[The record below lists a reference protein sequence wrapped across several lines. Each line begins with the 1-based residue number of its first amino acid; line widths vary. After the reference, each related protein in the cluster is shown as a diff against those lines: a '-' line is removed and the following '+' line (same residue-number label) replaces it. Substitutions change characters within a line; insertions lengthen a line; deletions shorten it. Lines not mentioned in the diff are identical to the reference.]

1 MKEKEKMLLGKWYD
15 ATDQELVKQRL
26 NAKDLCFE
34 LNQIK
39 PSNLEK
45 RNSIINKLLGYQPDN
60 LELLSPFTCDYGNNI
75 VLGKNVFINS
85 NCYFMDGAKITV
97 GDNVF
102 IGPSCGFYTA
112 NHPLDYQTRNQ
123 GIEQALL
130 RYEKT
135 DRPAGFPDD
144 PVGVSGIPRNGIAEF
159 LFPKNQSQPQKTG
172 NRAAHSESACLC
184 KSGPDER
191 CGIRNRSCRHRQN
204 LSGDGACGLGTA
216 CGKSRPHRVDASRR
230 GGRGKSRFPSGKN

>member
-1 MKEKEKMLLGKWYD
+1 MNEKEKMLLGKWYD

-26 NAKDLCFE
+26 NTKDLCFE

-123 GIEQALL
+123 GIEQALPIL
-130 RYEKT
+130 IGNNVWLGGNVIVL
-135 DRPAGFPDD
+135 P
-144 PVGVSGIPRNGIAEF
+144 GVEI
-159 LFPKNQSQPQKTG
+159 
-172 NRAAHSESACLC
+172 
-184 KSGPDER
+184 
-191 CGIRNRSCRHRQN
+191 
-204 LSGDGACGLGTA
+204 GDGCVIGAGSVVTKDIEANSIATGVPC
-216 CGKSRPHRVDASRR
+216 KVI
-230 GGRGKSRFPSGKN
+230 KKI

>member
-1 MKEKEKMLLGKWYD
+1 MNEKEKMLLGKWYD

-123 GIEQALL
+123 GVEQALPIL
-130 RYEKT
+130 IGNNVWLGGNVIVL
-135 DRPAGFPDD
+135 P
-144 PVGVSGIPRNGIAEF
+144 GVEI
-159 LFPKNQSQPQKTG
+159 
-172 NRAAHSESACLC
+172 
-184 KSGPDER
+184 
-191 CGIRNRSCRHRQN
+191 
-204 LSGDGACGLGTA
+204 GDGCVIGAGSVVTKDIEANSIATGVPC
-216 CGKSRPHRVDASRR
+216 KVI
-230 GGRGKSRFPSGKN
+230 KKI

>member
-34 LNQIK
+34 LNQIR

-123 GIEQALL
+123 GIEQALPISIGNNVWL
-130 RYEKT
+130 GGNVIVLPGVKIG
-135 DRPAGFPDD
+135 DGCVIGAGSVVTKDIEANS
-144 PVGVSGIPRNGIAEF
+144 VATGIPCNVI
-159 LFPKNQSQPQKTG
+159 KK
-172 NRAAHSESACLC
+172 
-184 KSGPDER
+184 
-191 CGIRNRSCRHRQN
+191 I
-204 LSGDGACGLGTA
+204 
-216 CGKSRPHRVDASRR
+216 
-230 GGRGKSRFPSGKN
+230 

>member
-97 GDNVF
+97 SDNVF

-123 GIEQALL
+123 GIEQALPIL
-130 RYEKT
+130 IGNNVWLGGNVIVL
-135 DRPAGFPDD
+135 P
-144 PVGVSGIPRNGIAEF
+144 GVKI
-159 LFPKNQSQPQKTG
+159 
-172 NRAAHSESACLC
+172 
-184 KSGPDER
+184 
-191 CGIRNRSCRHRQN
+191 
-204 LSGDGACGLGTA
+204 GDGCVIGAGSVVTKDIEANSIATGVPC
-216 CGKSRPHRVDASRR
+216 KVI
-230 GGRGKSRFPSGKN
+230 KKI

>member
-1 MKEKEKMLLGKWYD
+1 MNEKEKMLLGKWYD

-75 VLGKNVFINS
+75 ILGKNVFINS

-123 GIEQALL
+123 GIEQALPISIGNNVWL
-130 RYEKT
+130 GGNVIVLPGVKIG
-135 DRPAGFPDD
+135 DGCVIGAGSVVTKDIEANS
-144 PVGVSGIPRNGIAEF
+144 VATGIPCNVIKKIE
-159 LFPKNQSQPQKTG
+159 
-172 NRAAHSESACLC
+172 
-184 KSGPDER
+184 
-191 CGIRNRSCRHRQN
+191 
-204 LSGDGACGLGTA
+204 
-216 CGKSRPHRVDASRR
+216 
-230 GGRGKSRFPSGKN
+230 

>member
-123 GIEQALL
+123 VIEQALPIL
-130 RYEKT
+130 IGNNVWLGGNVIVL
-135 DRPAGFPDD
+135 P
-144 PVGVSGIPRNGIAEF
+144 GVEI
-159 LFPKNQSQPQKTG
+159 
-172 NRAAHSESACLC
+172 
-184 KSGPDER
+184 
-191 CGIRNRSCRHRQN
+191 
-204 LSGDGACGLGTA
+204 GDGCVIGAGSVVTKDIEANSIATGVPC
-216 CGKSRPHRVDASRR
+216 KVI
-230 GGRGKSRFPSGKN
+230 KKI

>member
-1 MKEKEKMLLGKWYD
+1 MNEREKMLLGKWYD

-123 GIEQALL
+123 GIEQALPIL
-130 RYEKT
+130 IGNNVWLGGNVIVLPGVKIG
-135 DRPAGFPDD
+135 DGCVIGAGSVVTKDIEANS
-144 PVGVSGIPRNGIAEF
+144 VATGIPCNVI
-159 LFPKNQSQPQKTG
+159 KK
-172 NRAAHSESACLC
+172 
-184 KSGPDER
+184 
-191 CGIRNRSCRHRQN
+191 I
-204 LSGDGACGLGTA
+204 
-216 CGKSRPHRVDASRR
+216 
-230 GGRGKSRFPSGKN
+230 

>member
-1 MKEKEKMLLGKWYD
+1 MLLVKRYD

-123 GIEQALL
+123 GIEQALPIL
-130 RYEKT
+130 IGNNVWLGGNVIVL
-135 DRPAGFPDD
+135 P
-144 PVGVSGIPRNGIAEF
+144 GVEI
-159 LFPKNQSQPQKTG
+159 
-172 NRAAHSESACLC
+172 
-184 KSGPDER
+184 
-191 CGIRNRSCRHRQN
+191 
-204 LSGDGACGLGTA
+204 GDGCVIGAGSVVTKDIEANSIATGVPC
-216 CGKSRPHRVDASRR
+216 KVI
-230 GGRGKSRFPSGKN
+230 KKI

>member
-1 MKEKEKMLLGKWYD
+1 MNEREKMLLGKWYD

-85 NCYFMDGAKITV
+85 NCYFTDGAKITV

-112 NHPLDYQTRNQ
+112 NHPLDDETRKQ
-123 GIEQALL
+123 GIEQALPIL
-130 RYEKT
+130 IGNNVWLGGNVIVL
-135 DRPAGFPDD
+135 P
-144 PVGVSGIPRNGIAEF
+144 GVKI
-159 LFPKNQSQPQKTG
+159 
-172 NRAAHSESACLC
+172 
-184 KSGPDER
+184 
-191 CGIRNRSCRHRQN
+191 
-204 LSGDGACGLGTA
+204 GDGCVIGAGSVVTKDIEANSIATGVPC
-216 CGKSRPHRVDASRR
+216 KVI
-230 GGRGKSRFPSGKN
+230 KKI

>member
-1 MKEKEKMLLGKWYD
+1 MKEKEKMLLGKWYN

-123 GIEQALL
+123 VIEQALPIL
-130 RYEKT
+130 IGNNVWLGGNVIVL
-135 DRPAGFPDD
+135 P
-144 PVGVSGIPRNGIAEF
+144 GVEI
-159 LFPKNQSQPQKTG
+159 
-172 NRAAHSESACLC
+172 
-184 KSGPDER
+184 
-191 CGIRNRSCRHRQN
+191 
-204 LSGDGACGLGTA
+204 GDGCVIGAGSVVTKDIESNSIATGVPCMVI
-216 CGKSRPHRVDASRR
+216 K
-230 GGRGKSRFPSGKN
+230 KI

>member
-1 MKEKEKMLLGKWYD
+1 MKEREKMLLGKWYD

-123 GIEQALL
+123 GIEQALPIL
-130 RYEKT
+130 IGNNVWLGGNVIVLPGVKIG
-135 DRPAGFPDD
+135 DGCVIGAGSVVTKDIEANS
-144 PVGVSGIPRNGIAEF
+144 VATGIPCNVIKKIE
-159 LFPKNQSQPQKTG
+159 
-172 NRAAHSESACLC
+172 
-184 KSGPDER
+184 
-191 CGIRNRSCRHRQN
+191 
-204 LSGDGACGLGTA
+204 
-216 CGKSRPHRVDASRR
+216 
-230 GGRGKSRFPSGKN
+230 

>member
-1 MKEKEKMLLGKWYD
+1 MNEKEKMLLGKWYD

-123 GIEQALL
+123 GIEQALPIL
-130 RYEKT
+130 IGNNVWLGGNVIVL
-135 DRPAGFPDD
+135 P
-144 PVGVSGIPRNGIAEF
+144 GVKI
-159 LFPKNQSQPQKTG
+159 
-172 NRAAHSESACLC
+172 
-184 KSGPDER
+184 
-191 CGIRNRSCRHRQN
+191 
-204 LSGDGACGLGTA
+204 GDGCVIGAGSVVIKDIEANSIATGVPC
-216 CGKSRPHRVDASRR
+216 KVI
-230 GGRGKSRFPSGKN
+230 KKI

>member
-1 MKEKEKMLLGKWYD
+1 MNEKEKMLLGKWYD

-123 GIEQALL
+123 GIEQALPIL
-130 RYEKT
+130 IGNNVWLGGNIIVL
-135 DRPAGFPDD
+135 P
-144 PVGVSGIPRNGIAEF
+144 GVEI
-159 LFPKNQSQPQKTG
+159 
-172 NRAAHSESACLC
+172 
-184 KSGPDER
+184 
-191 CGIRNRSCRHRQN
+191 
-204 LSGDGACGLGTA
+204 GDGCVIGAGSVVTKDIEANSIATGVPC
-216 CGKSRPHRVDASRR
+216 KVI
-230 GGRGKSRFPSGKN
+230 KKI

>member
-1 MKEKEKMLLGKWYD
+1 MNEREKMLLGKWYD

-34 LNQIK
+34 LNQIR

-75 VLGKNVFINS
+75 ILGENVFINS

-123 GIEQALL
+123 GIEQALPIL
-130 RYEKT
+130 IGNNVWLGGNVIVL
-135 DRPAGFPDD
+135 P
-144 PVGVSGIPRNGIAEF
+144 GVKI
-159 LFPKNQSQPQKTG
+159 
-172 NRAAHSESACLC
+172 
-184 KSGPDER
+184 
-191 CGIRNRSCRHRQN
+191 
-204 LSGDGACGLGTA
+204 GDGCVIGAGSVVTKDIEANSIATGVPC
-216 CGKSRPHRVDASRR
+216 KVI
-230 GGRGKSRFPSGKN
+230 KKI

>member
-1 MKEKEKMLLGKWYD
+1 MNEKEKMLLGKWYD

-123 GIEQALL
+123 GIEQALPIL
-130 RYEKT
+130 IGNNVWLGGNVIVLPGVEIG
-135 DRPAGFPDD
+135 DGCVIGAGSVVTKDIEANS
-144 PVGVSGIPRNGIAEF
+144 VATGIPCNVIKKIE
-159 LFPKNQSQPQKTG
+159 
-172 NRAAHSESACLC
+172 
-184 KSGPDER
+184 
-191 CGIRNRSCRHRQN
+191 
-204 LSGDGACGLGTA
+204 
-216 CGKSRPHRVDASRR
+216 
-230 GGRGKSRFPSGKN
+230 

>member
-1 MKEKEKMLLGKWYD
+1 MNEREKMLVGKWYD

-123 GIEQALL
+123 GIEQALPIL
-130 RYEKT
+130 IGNNVWLGGNVIVL
-135 DRPAGFPDD
+135 P
-144 PVGVSGIPRNGIAEF
+144 GVKI
-159 LFPKNQSQPQKTG
+159 
-172 NRAAHSESACLC
+172 
-184 KSGPDER
+184 
-191 CGIRNRSCRHRQN
+191 
-204 LSGDGACGLGTA
+204 GDGCVIGAGSVVTKDIEANSIATGVPC
-216 CGKSRPHRVDASRR
+216 KVI
-230 GGRGKSRFPSGKN
+230 KKI

>member
-1 MKEKEKMLLGKWYD
+1 MNEREKMLLGKWYD

-123 GIEQALL
+123 GIEQALPIL
-130 RYEKT
+130 IGNNVWLGGNVIVLPGVEIG
-135 DRPAGFPDD
+135 DGCVIGAGSVVTKDIEAN
-144 PVGVSGIPRNGIAEF
+144 SIATGIPCNVIKKIE
-159 LFPKNQSQPQKTG
+159 
-172 NRAAHSESACLC
+172 
-184 KSGPDER
+184 
-191 CGIRNRSCRHRQN
+191 
-204 LSGDGACGLGTA
+204 
-216 CGKSRPHRVDASRR
+216 
-230 GGRGKSRFPSGKN
+230 

>member
-34 LNQIK
+34 LNQIR

-75 VLGKNVFINS
+75 ILGKNVFINS

-102 IGPSCGFYTA
+102 IGPLCGFYTA

-123 GIEQALL
+123 GIEQALPISIGNNVWL
-130 RYEKT
+130 GGNVIVLPGVKIG
-135 DRPAGFPDD
+135 DGCVIGAGSVVTKDIEANS
-144 PVGVSGIPRNGIAEF
+144 VATGIPCNVIKKIE
-159 LFPKNQSQPQKTG
+159 
-172 NRAAHSESACLC
+172 
-184 KSGPDER
+184 
-191 CGIRNRSCRHRQN
+191 
-204 LSGDGACGLGTA
+204 
-216 CGKSRPHRVDASRR
+216 
-230 GGRGKSRFPSGKN
+230 

>member
-102 IGPSCGFYTA
+102 IGPSCGFYKA

-123 GIEQALL
+123 GIEQALPIL
-130 RYEKT
+130 IGNNVWLGGNVIVL
-135 DRPAGFPDD
+135 P
-144 PVGVSGIPRNGIAEF
+144 GVKI
-159 LFPKNQSQPQKTG
+159 
-172 NRAAHSESACLC
+172 
-184 KSGPDER
+184 
-191 CGIRNRSCRHRQN
+191 
-204 LSGDGACGLGTA
+204 GDGCVIGAGSVVTKDIEANSIATGVPC
-216 CGKSRPHRVDASRR
+216 KVI
-230 GGRGKSRFPSGKN
+230 KKI

>member
-1 MKEKEKMLLGKWYD
+1 MKEKMLLGKWYD
-15 ATDQELVKQRL
+15 ATNQELVKQRL
-26 NAKDLCFE
+26 NAKDLYFE

-45 RNSIINKLLGYQPDN
+45 RNEIINKLLGYQPDN

-123 GIEQALL
+123 GIEQALPIL
-130 RYEKT
+130 IGNNVWLGGNVIVL
-135 DRPAGFPDD
+135 P
-144 PVGVSGIPRNGIAEF
+144 GVKI
-159 LFPKNQSQPQKTG
+159 
-172 NRAAHSESACLC
+172 
-184 KSGPDER
+184 
-191 CGIRNRSCRHRQN
+191 
-204 LSGDGACGLGTA
+204 GDGCVIGAGSVVTKDIEANSIATGVPC
-216 CGKSRPHRVDASRR
+216 KVI
-230 GGRGKSRFPSGKN
+230 KKI

>member
-45 RNSIINKLLGYQPDN
+45 RNFIINKLLGYQPDN

-123 GIEQALL
+123 GIEQALPIL
-130 RYEKT
+130 IGNNVWLGGNVIVL
-135 DRPAGFPDD
+135 P
-144 PVGVSGIPRNGIAEF
+144 GVEI
-159 LFPKNQSQPQKTG
+159 
-172 NRAAHSESACLC
+172 
-184 KSGPDER
+184 
-191 CGIRNRSCRHRQN
+191 
-204 LSGDGACGLGTA
+204 GDGCVIGAGSVVTKDIEANSIATGVPC
-216 CGKSRPHRVDASRR
+216 KVI
-230 GGRGKSRFPSGKN
+230 KKI

>member
-1 MKEKEKMLLGKWYD
+1 MNEREKMLLGKWYD

-123 GIEQALL
+123 GIEQALPISIGNNVWL
-130 RYEKT
+130 GGNVIVLPGVKIG
-135 DRPAGFPDD
+135 DGCVIGAGSVVTKDIE
-144 PVGVSGIPRNGIAEF
+144 VNSIATGIPCNVIKKIE
-159 LFPKNQSQPQKTG
+159 
-172 NRAAHSESACLC
+172 
-184 KSGPDER
+184 
-191 CGIRNRSCRHRQN
+191 
-204 LSGDGACGLGTA
+204 
-216 CGKSRPHRVDASRR
+216 
-230 GGRGKSRFPSGKN
+230 

>member
-1 MKEKEKMLLGKWYD
+1 MNEREKMLLGKWYD

-45 RNSIINKLLGYQPDN
+45 RNSIIDKLLGYQPDN

-123 GIEQALL
+123 GIEQALPIL
-130 RYEKT
+130 IGNNVWLGGNVIVL
-135 DRPAGFPDD
+135 P
-144 PVGVSGIPRNGIAEF
+144 GVKI
-159 LFPKNQSQPQKTG
+159 
-172 NRAAHSESACLC
+172 
-184 KSGPDER
+184 
-191 CGIRNRSCRHRQN
+191 
-204 LSGDGACGLGTA
+204 GDGCVIGAGSVVTKDIEANSIATGVPC
-216 CGKSRPHRVDASRR
+216 KVI
-230 GGRGKSRFPSGKN
+230 KKI

>member
-15 ATDQELVKQRL
+15 ATHQELVKQRL

-123 GIEQALL
+123 GIEQALPIL
-130 RYEKT
+130 IGNNVWLGGNVIVL
-135 DRPAGFPDD
+135 P
-144 PVGVSGIPRNGIAEF
+144 GVEI
-159 LFPKNQSQPQKTG
+159 
-172 NRAAHSESACLC
+172 
-184 KSGPDER
+184 
-191 CGIRNRSCRHRQN
+191 
-204 LSGDGACGLGTA
+204 GDGCVIGAGSVVTKDIEANSIATGVPC
-216 CGKSRPHRVDASRR
+216 KVI
-230 GGRGKSRFPSGKN
+230 KKI

>member
-1 MKEKEKMLLGKWYD
+1 MKEKEKMLLGKWYN

-123 GIEQALL
+123 GIEQALPIL
-130 RYEKT
+130 IGNNVWLGGNVIVL
-135 DRPAGFPDD
+135 P
-144 PVGVSGIPRNGIAEF
+144 GVEI
-159 LFPKNQSQPQKTG
+159 
-172 NRAAHSESACLC
+172 
-184 KSGPDER
+184 
-191 CGIRNRSCRHRQN
+191 
-204 LSGDGACGLGTA
+204 GDGCVIGAGSVVTKDIEANSIATGVPC
-216 CGKSRPHRVDASRR
+216 KVI
-230 GGRGKSRFPSGKN
+230 K

>member
-1 MKEKEKMLLGKWYD
+1 MNEKEKMLLGKWYD

-123 GIEQALL
+123 GIEQALPIL
-130 RYEKT
+130 IGNNVWLGGNVIVLPGVEIG
-135 DRPAGFPDD
+135 DGCVIGAGSVVTKDIEANS
-144 PVGVSGIPRNGIAEF
+144 VATGIPCNVI
-159 LFPKNQSQPQKTG
+159 KK
-172 NRAAHSESACLC
+172 
-184 KSGPDER
+184 
-191 CGIRNRSCRHRQN
+191 I
-204 LSGDGACGLGTA
+204 
-216 CGKSRPHRVDASRR
+216 
-230 GGRGKSRFPSGKN
+230 

>member
-123 GIEQALL
+123 GIEQALPIL
-130 RYEKT
+130 IGNNVWLGGNVIVL
-135 DRPAGFPDD
+135 P
-144 PVGVSGIPRNGIAEF
+144 GVEI
-159 LFPKNQSQPQKTG
+159 
-172 NRAAHSESACLC
+172 
-184 KSGPDER
+184 
-191 CGIRNRSCRHRQN
+191 
-204 LSGDGACGLGTA
+204 GDGCVIVAGSVVTKDIEANSIATGVPC
-216 CGKSRPHRVDASRR
+216 KVI
-230 GGRGKSRFPSGKN
+230 KKI

>member
-1 MKEKEKMLLGKWYD
+1 MNEREKMLLGKWYD

-45 RNSIINKLLGYQPDN
+45 RNSIINKLLGYHPDN

-123 GIEQALL
+123 GIEQALPIL
-130 RYEKT
+130 IGNNVWLGGNVIVL
-135 DRPAGFPDD
+135 P
-144 PVGVSGIPRNGIAEF
+144 GVEI
-159 LFPKNQSQPQKTG
+159 
-172 NRAAHSESACLC
+172 
-184 KSGPDER
+184 
-191 CGIRNRSCRHRQN
+191 
-204 LSGDGACGLGTA
+204 GDGCVIGAGSVVTKDIEANSIATGVPC
-216 CGKSRPHRVDASRR
+216 KVI
-230 GGRGKSRFPSGKN
+230 KKI

>member
-1 MKEKEKMLLGKWYD
+1 MNEKEKMLLGKWYD

-123 GIEQALL
+123 GIEQALPIL
-130 RYEKT
+130 IGNNVWLGGNVIVLPGVKIG
-135 DRPAGFPDD
+135 DGCVIGAGSVVTKDIEANS
-144 PVGVSGIPRNGIAEF
+144 VATGIPCNVIKKIE
-159 LFPKNQSQPQKTG
+159 
-172 NRAAHSESACLC
+172 
-184 KSGPDER
+184 
-191 CGIRNRSCRHRQN
+191 
-204 LSGDGACGLGTA
+204 
-216 CGKSRPHRVDASRR
+216 
-230 GGRGKSRFPSGKN
+230 

>member
-39 PSNLEK
+39 SSNLEK

-123 GIEQALL
+123 GIEQALPIL
-130 RYEKT
+130 IGNNVWLGGNVIVL
-135 DRPAGFPDD
+135 P
-144 PVGVSGIPRNGIAEF
+144 GVEI
-159 LFPKNQSQPQKTG
+159 
-172 NRAAHSESACLC
+172 
-184 KSGPDER
+184 
-191 CGIRNRSCRHRQN
+191 
-204 LSGDGACGLGTA
+204 GDGCVIGAGSVVTKDIEANSIATGVPC
-216 CGKSRPHRVDASRR
+216 KVI
-230 GGRGKSRFPSGKN
+230 KKI